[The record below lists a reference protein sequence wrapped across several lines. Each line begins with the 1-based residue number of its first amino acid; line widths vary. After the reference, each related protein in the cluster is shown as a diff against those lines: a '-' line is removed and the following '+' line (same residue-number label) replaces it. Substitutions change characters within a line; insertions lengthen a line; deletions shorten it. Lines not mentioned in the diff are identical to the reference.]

1 MNAKEAAAVNGLAV
15 LAIIAVLTG
24 CETSQPPATLP
35 YQRFVP
41 IPAETVMTEGVPWHG
56 FFALDTKTGE
66 LCTTVSYNILPK
78 GSADD
83 LAHSLLSCSNILQ
96 AEKEAAK
103 GH

>member
-1 MNAKEAAAVNGLAV
+1 MWAKLIFALMFIAMLA
-15 LAIIAVLTG
+15 G
-24 CETSQPPATLP
+24 CHSAQPHNQASPPTL
-35 YQRFVP
+35 YQRFLP
-41 IPAETVMTEGVPWHG
+41 IAAESAPTEGIPWHG

-78 GSADD
+78 GRADD

-103 GH
+103 R

>member
-1 MNAKEAAAVNGLAV
+1 MSIRKLILVIASAAA
-15 LAIIAVLTG
+15 LTG
-24 CETSQPPATLP
+24 CRSSHTRQAQAMH

-41 IPAETVMTEGVPWHG
+41 IPQGTVATEGVPWDG
-56 FFALDTKTGE
+56 FFALDTKTGT

-103 GH
+103 H

>member
-1 MNAKEAAAVNGLAV
+1 MSAKL
-15 LAIIAVLTG
+15 IFVLTFVAMLAG
-24 CETSQPPATLP
+24 CYPAQPHNQAPPPTLH
-35 YQRFVP
+35 QRFLP
-41 IPAETVMTEGVPWHG
+41 IAGESALTEGVPWHG

-78 GSADD
+78 GRADD

-103 GH
+103 H